1 MTANIQKRLEAART
15 IGGEAAEMA
24 RSYFARAGDL
34 AVSQKGLQDIATEA
48 DGAVERLI
56 RARLASLFPEDAF
69 LGEEDGG
76 ETGPRV
82 WVVDPIDGTSNFAR
96 GLPHFCVSIAFVD
109 SGTTQIGVI
118 DDPVA
123 RSQYW
128 ARNGHGAFRDGRALR
143 VRPTT
148 EPAKAMV
155 EVGYTRRRPLEDY
168 TAVVLRL
175 LAAGYDVR
183 QSGSA
188 ALGLAQIA
196 DGRIDGYFEH
206 HLNSWDV
213 LAGALLV
220 REAGGKTNDFLT
232 GNALIDG
239 NEMLASAPGLW
250 KSMVDLCG
258 LDHLDPAGNP

>member
-1 MTANIQKRLEAART
+1 
-15 IGGEAAEMA
+15 MA
-24 RSYFARAGDL
+24 RSYFKRAGEL

-56 RARLASLFPEDAF
+56 RSRLAALFPDDDF

-76 ETGPRV
+76 RAGARV

-109 SGTTQIGVI
+109 SGQTEIGVI

-128 ARNGHGAFRDGRALR
+128 ARKEHGAFRDGRKLR
-143 VRPTT
+143 VRATANP
-148 EPAKAMV
+148 EKAMV

-168 TAVVLRL
+168 TSVVLRL
-175 LAAGYDVR
+175 LSAGYDVR

-220 REAGGKTNDFLT
+220 REAGGRTNDFLARN
-232 GNALIDG
+232 GLVDG
-239 NEMLASAPGLW
+239 NEMFACVPGLW
-250 KSMVDLCG
+250 SSMHGLCAVETG
-258 LDHLDPAGNP
+258 

>member
-1 MTANIQKRLEAART
+1 
-15 IGGEAAEMA
+15 MA
-24 RSYFARAGDL
+24 RGYFARAGEL
-34 AVSQKGLQDIATEA
+34 TVASKGLQDIATEA

-56 RARLASLFPEDAF
+56 RARLAASFPNDAF

-76 ETGPRV
+76 TVAARV

-96 GLPHFCVSIAFVD
+96 GLPHFCVSIAFIE

-118 DDPVA
+118 DEPVA
-123 RSQYW
+123 RIQYW
-128 ARNGHGAFRDGRALR
+128 ACKGHGAFRDGRALR

-148 EPAKAMV
+148 NPEKAMV
-155 EVGYTRRRPLEDY
+155 EVGYTRRRPLADY
-168 TAVVLRL
+168 TDVVLRL
-175 LAAGYDVR
+175 LEAGYDVR

-196 DGRIDGYFEH
+196 DGRLDGYFEH

-220 REAGGKTNDFLT
+220 REAGGSTNDFLT
-232 GNALIDG
+232 ETALTEG

-250 KSMVDLCG
+250 ESMVELCRLRNSG
-258 LDHLDPAGNP
+258 GNRDQ

>member
-1 MTANIQKRLEAART
+1 MTTDIQKRLEAARA
-15 IGGEAAEMA
+15 IGNEAAEMA
-24 RSYFARAGDL
+24 RGYFARAGEL

-56 RARLASLFPEDAF
+56 RARLATLFPDDAF

-76 ETGPRV
+76 QTGARV
-82 WVVDPIDGTSNFAR
+82 WVVDPIDGTANFAR

-109 SGTTQIGVI
+109 SSTTEIGVI

-128 ARNGHGAFRDGRALR
+128 ARKGHGAFRDGRVLR

-148 EPAKAMV
+148 DPEKAMV
-155 EVGYTRRRPLEDY
+155 EVGYTRRQPLADY

-175 LAAGYDVR
+175 LEAGYDVR

-220 REAGGKTNDFLT
+220 REAGGRTNDFLA
-232 GNALIDG
+232 GNGLVDG
-239 NEMLASAPGLW
+239 NEMFATTPGLW
-250 KSMVDLCG
+250 RSMADLCRVA
-258 LDHLDPAGNP
+258 LV

>member
-1 MTANIQKRLEAART
+1 MTATLESRLEAART
-15 IGGEAAEMA
+15 IGNEAAEMA
-24 RSYFARAGDL
+24 RRYFERAGEL

-56 RARLASLFPEDAF
+56 RARLAALFPDDAF

-76 ETGPRV
+76 ATGARV

-96 GLPHFCVSIAFVD
+96 GLPHFCVSIAFVEA
-109 SGTTQIGVI
+109 GATQIGVI
-118 DDPVA
+118 DDPIA

-128 ARNGHGAFRDGRALR
+128 ACKGHGAFRDGRVLH
-143 VRPTT
+143 VRRTDNP
-148 EPAKAMV
+148 ENAMV

-168 TAVVLRL
+168 TSTVLRL

-220 REAGGKTNDFLT
+220 REAGGRTNDFLA
-232 GNALIDG
+232 GNALVEG
-239 NEMLASAPGLW
+239 NKMFACVPGLW
-250 KSMVDLCG
+250 NSMHGLCAVG
-258 LDHLDPAGNP
+258 RS

>member
-1 MTANIQKRLEAART
+1 MTADIQKRLEAARA

-24 RSYFARAGDL
+24 RSYFARAGEL

-56 RARLASLFPEDAF
+56 RARLASLFPDDAF

-76 ETGPRV
+76 QAGSRV

-96 GLPHFCVSIAFVD
+96 GLPHFCVSIAYVEA
-109 SGTTQIGVI
+109 GVTEIGVI

-123 RSQYW
+123 HSQYW
-128 ARNGHGAFRDGRALR
+128 ARKGHGAFRDGRVLR
-143 VRPTT
+143 VRSTT
-148 EPAKAMV
+148 HPDKAMV
-155 EVGYTRRRPLEDY
+155 EVGYTRRRPLTDY

-175 LAAGYDVR
+175 LDAGYDVR

-196 DGRIDGYFEH
+196 DGRLDGYFEH

-220 REAGGKTNDFLT
+220 REAGGRTNDFLA
-232 GNALIDG
+232 GDSLVNG
-239 NEMLASAPGLW
+239 NEMLATTVGLW
-250 KSMVDLCG
+250 HSMAGLCG
-258 LDHLDPAGNP
+258 TMPA